1 MSLSLYIFNPEH
13 DLALANADGNFMA
26 PLSAR
31 KLAKD
36 LAALPL
42 WYSDENSYIYAST
55 KNKLWL
61 NELQILFS
69 KLESKEI
76 VAQPDFEKIKSLN
89 VWGWDKAV
97 IMQFS
102 NFGAPENLQPPSN
115 KIEHIKRLSHRRMA
129 IEAMEFVINNAS
141 MALSNIF
148 PEKAIEIFA
157 LKDAEEFALV
167 KKPVV
172 FKAPWSGSG
181 KGLSWVRGKLSESHR
196 GWIKNTIEKQGSVI
210 AEQIYNVV
218 ENFALEFECKNG
230 EVFFAGYSLFESE
243 GGIYRGNILMS
254 DAKIVEHLTKHF
266 ISKENLM
273 EVQNHLREFIQLKIA
288 PCYSGVL
295 GIDMF
300 IFEENKFLKLHPC
313 VEINLRMTMG
323 FVAHEF
329 FDKFVDIDAKGKF
342 YIDHNPFAGA
352 LWVDHTERT
361 KKFPLKVE
369 NGRIKG
375 GYLSLTEVQEH
386 SHYRVR
392 VEVTPNH
399 PSYLMR

>member
-13 DLALANADGNFMA
+13 DLALANSDGNFMA

-31 KLAKD
+31 KLAHD

-42 WYSDENSYIYAST
+42 WYAAENSIIYAAT
-55 KNKLWL
+55 NNGNRLK
-61 NELQILFS
+61 ELQNNFPQLAN
-69 KLESKEI
+69 KNI
-76 VAQPDFEKIKSLN
+76 VAQPDFEKIKYLN

-97 IMQFS
+97 IKQFS
-102 NFGAPENLQPPSN
+102 NLGAPENLQPPSST
-115 KIEHIKRLSHRRMA
+115 IEHIKRLSHRRMA
-129 IEAMEFVINNAS
+129 IEAMDFVINNAS

-157 LKDAEEFALV
+157 LKNAEEFTKV
-167 KKPVV
+167 KKPAV

-210 AEQIYNVV
+210 AEQIYRVV
-218 ENFALEFECKNG
+218 ENFAMEFECKNG

-266 ISKENLM
+266 ISKKNLY
-273 EVQNHLREFIQLKIA
+273 EVQNRLREFIQLYIA

-300 IFEENKFLKLHPC
+300 LFEENELVILHPC

-323 FVAHEF
+323 YVAHEF
-329 FDKFVDIDAKGKF
+329 FRNFVQDEKEGRF
-342 YIDHNPFAGA
+342 YIDHNPVTGA
-352 LWVDHTERT
+352 LWKDHNERITE
-361 KKFPLKVE
+361 FPLEVE
-369 NGRIKG
+369 NGRIKS

-392 VEVTPNH
+392 VEVTPKVE
-399 PSYLMR
+399 LDC

>member
-13 DLALANADGNFMA
+13 DLALANSDGNFMA

-31 KLAKD
+31 ILAHD

-42 WYSDENSYIYAST
+42 WYSTENSIIYAAT
-55 KNKLWL
+55 KNENLLK
-61 NELQILFS
+61 ELQIMFPQLAN
-69 KLESKEI
+69 KEI
-76 VAQPDFEKIKSLN
+76 VAQPDFDKVKSLN

-97 IMQFS
+97 NKQFS
-102 NFGAPENLQPPSN
+102 NLGAPENLLPPLGA
-115 KIEHIKRLSHRRMA
+115 IEHIKRLSHRRTA
-129 IEAMEFVINNAS
+129 IEALDFVTNNAS

-148 PEKAIEIFA
+148 PEKAIEIFD
-157 LKDAEEFALV
+157 LKDAEEYAKV
-167 KKPVV
+167 KKPAV

-210 AEQIYNVV
+210 AEQIYKVV
-218 ENFALEFECKNG
+218 ENFAMEFECKNG

-254 DAKIVEHLTKHF
+254 DTKIVDHLTKHF
-266 ISKENLM
+266 ISKENLQ
-273 EVQNHLREFIQLKIA
+273 EVQNLLTEFIQLNIA
-288 PCYSGVL
+288 PFYSGVL

-300 IFEENKFLKLHPC
+300 IFDENELEKLHPC

-323 FVAHEF
+323 YVAHEF
-329 FDKFVDIDAKGKF
+329 FRNFVQDENAGRF
-342 YIDHNPFAGA
+342 YIDHNPFVGA
-352 LWVDHTERT
+352 LWKDHNERITEY
-361 KKFPLKVE
+361 PLEVE
-369 NGRIKG
+369 NGRIKS

-392 VEVTPNH
+392 VEVTPKVELD
-399 PSYLMR
+399 S